1 MGHARVI
8 SRADDGLSLARLM
21 VGACPRA
28 VLPMGAAMA
37 AAAAAPTIPAP
48 SQPPATG
55 PPVRVAYWPLPMG
68 CLLGGGPVVW
78 GRWRELA
85 PIASHPMTSQ
95 LTCPA
100 MARRLQA
107 WADGTAK
114 AQNLARPT
122 LDSVQRAAD
131 LLGLQARISH
141 ASGGWTVWS
150 DGYPYHQQNL
160 ASVARFLLT
169 LLPAEAPAPAAPA
182 RSLAPYAADL
192 GRALGLGRAPRPWG
206 AVVADAACEALTE
219 LSEAQEDLALALAQE
234 DLPPEDLQAAQEDLA
249 LAMAWEAEPAPAFGP
264 DDVARLGFATL
275 NPETEGLSDDQPPA
289 PGPLL
294 PGEAPRPAPAPM
306 AGPAPFLPPFLT
318 YSQQQQQPQQA
329 PAAPAAPLV
338 QPGPLARRTAP
349 AHLPADVA
357 ALLQRFGLTLEGLLT
372 VGASNAKL
380 AKGAALAWPVILHHL
395 PARSL
400 AAAIAGPEAG
410 PTAPRSRLPGLAELA
425 KAQNVYSLALAHN
438 GCPWASAGCAAGCLA
453 WAGHGG
459 LSVTVASARARRTL
473 ALLADGPTYARAI
486 LWAIARA
493 YRQAQ
498 AKGLPLAVRLRGTDD
513 QPWHLARL
521 TVSPA
526 EAQALARRYGLPVAP
541 GQGQTLP
548 EALSLAP
555 AGSIRLY
562 EYSKAPASGPL
573 GLQAQASAGFDVTA
587 SLAADR
593 PDGLSHGLQAIAAG
607 FRLAVPAGFAK
618 GQALPPVLLLRRGPE
633 APAWRLLCI
642 DGDITD
648 HRWADPAGPQ
658 PGGFDGVAVI
668 LRTKRSR
675 GRGPAADAFSLA
687 PIVGAWQPL
696 AGGGQAAFST
706 TQWEA

>member
-1 MGHARVI
+1 
-8 SRADDGLSLARLM
+8 
-21 VGACPRA
+21 
-28 VLPMGAAMA
+28 
-37 AAAAAPTIPAP
+37 
-48 SQPPATG
+48 
-55 PPVRVAYWPLPMG
+55 
-68 CLLGGGPVVW
+68 
-78 GRWRELA
+78 
-85 PIASHPMTSQ
+85 
-95 LTCPA
+95 
-100 MARRLQA
+100 
-107 WADGTAK
+107 
-114 AQNLARPT
+114 
-122 LDSVQRAAD
+122 
-131 LLGLQARISH
+131 
-141 ASGGWTVWS
+141 
-150 DGYPYHQQNL
+150 
-160 ASVARFLLT
+160 
-169 LLPAEAPAPAAPA
+169 
-182 RSLAPYAADL
+182 
-192 GRALGLGRAPRPWG
+192 
-206 AVVADAACEALTE
+206 
-219 LSEAQEDLALALAQE
+219 
-234 DLPPEDLQAAQEDLA
+234 
-249 LAMAWEAEPAPAFGP
+249 
-264 DDVARLGFATL
+264 
-275 NPETEGLSDDQPPA
+275 
-289 PGPLL
+289 
-294 PGEAPRPAPAPM
+294 
-306 AGPAPFLPPFLT
+306 
-318 YSQQQQQPQQA
+318 
-329 PAAPAAPLV
+329 
-338 QPGPLARRTAP
+338 
-349 AHLPADVA
+349 VA

-473 ALLADGPTYARAI
+473 AMLADGPAYTRAI

-521 TVSPA
+521 SISPA
-526 EAQALARRYGLPVAP
+526 EAQAIARRYGLPVTP

-555 AGSIRLY
+555 DGSIRLY
-562 EYSKAPASGPL
+562 EYSKAPTDGPL
-573 GLQAQASAGFDVTA
+573 GLLAQQRAGWDVTA

-593 PDGLSHGLQAIAAG
+593 PDGLSQALQAVAAG
-607 FRLAVPAGFAK
+607 FRLAVPAAFPK
-618 GQALPPVLLLRRGPE
+618 GQPLPDVLILRDGE
-633 APAWRLLCI
+633 TVARLLCL
-642 DGDITD
+642 DGDVTD

-658 PGGFDGVAVI
+658 PLGFDGVAVL

-706 TQWEA
+706 TQWEAA